1 MRDIIQVL
9 ESMSPTLILKNF
21 MQTTV
26 LWTKIMVNAFII
38 KVMEEAYAGQ
48 YDSHMIADVC
58 CSNQ

>member
-1 MRDIIQVL
+1 MLDIIQVL
-9 ESMSPTLILKNF
+9 ESMPTTLILKNL

-26 LWTKIMVNAFII
+26 PWTKIMVNVFII

-58 CSNQ
+58 CSYQ